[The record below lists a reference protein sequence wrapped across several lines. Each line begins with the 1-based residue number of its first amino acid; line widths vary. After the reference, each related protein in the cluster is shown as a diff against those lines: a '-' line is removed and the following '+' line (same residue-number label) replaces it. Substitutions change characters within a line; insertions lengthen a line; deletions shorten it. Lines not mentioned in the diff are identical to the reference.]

1 MLLHLDEVEMQLRTV
16 PPCQHILETINQ
28 SIMIMN
34 TSISVFHARFSPAK
48 EVLHVLEED
57 VGPVPGRQAPLP
69 LRVAAHRAAG
79 NQLINSMVGQGCTFQ
94 SEDYSSMCD

>member
-28 SIMIMN
+28 SIMIM
-34 TSISVFHARFSPAK
+34 SMSVFHARFSPAK

-69 LRVAAHRAAG
+69 LGVAAHRAAG

>member
-1 MLLHLDEVEMQLRTV
+1 MSTKESDNPRLIGLGGQTAQSLGINTDANGDE
-16 PPCQHILETINQ
+16 
-28 SIMIMN
+28 SIF
-34 TSISVFHARFSPAK
+34 VFHARFSPAK

-69 LRVAAHRAAG
+69 LGVAAHRATG

>member
-28 SIMIMN
+28 SITK
-34 TSISVFHARFSPAK
+34 TSVSVFHARFSPAK
-48 EVLHVLEED
+48 KVLHVLEED

-69 LRVAAHRAAG
+69 LGVAAHRAAG